1 MTDESWRGKVGRL
14 QSDEIEAF
22 LAEPQIARLACLDE
36 EGWPYLVPCW
46 HEWDGESF
54 WVVPRKQVGL
64 GAPPAA
70 RPALRDHRRR
80 GRAASAR

>member
-22 LAEPQIARLACLDE
+22 LAEPHIARLACLDE

-46 HEWDGESF
+46 HE
-54 WVVPRKQVGL
+54 
-64 GAPPAA
+64 
-70 RPALRDHRRR
+70 
-80 GRAASAR
+80 

>member
-46 HEWDGESF
+46 HE
-54 WVVPRKQVGL
+54 
-64 GAPPAA
+64 
-70 RPALRDHRRR
+70 
-80 GRAASAR
+80 